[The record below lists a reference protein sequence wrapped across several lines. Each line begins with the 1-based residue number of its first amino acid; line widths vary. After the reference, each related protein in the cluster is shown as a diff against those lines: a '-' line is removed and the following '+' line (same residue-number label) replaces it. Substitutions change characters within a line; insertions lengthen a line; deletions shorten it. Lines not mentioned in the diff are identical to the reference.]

1 MMTIDKFKNFGYTV
15 RDNYVL
21 SENDSLNYKIR
32 ILIPFGFNREDLLIF
47 PYSSMFLGIMDNF
60 FNFPC
65 KVDYSVG
72 STYIILKFNVF
83 DLHNIPI
90 VLASVFNFMETME
103 VEKLLEKVD
112 DESLLD
118 KFIKANEKMYNEG
131 IFEFL
136 SYKGKSISDL
146 MYSQYQFL
154 STKKDEEILDKLNKT
169 KEEFKEEKCIVFIQ
183 GLNVCSLK
191 YETKEVQIDKV
202 EKCNFNTN
210 NKFSKTNNAKTITLT
225 FEKNSEDRI
234 NYLLNLYLID
244 FYAELFETN
253 NLILNVP
260 NELTF
265 YFNTDIDK
273 YGPNVLT
280 REWAKEIFKKDDE
293 NFRYLYEEFK
303 VRFIEK
309 LLSNYDDYD
318 NNIDKAIEVFTGNEI
333 FYTKAEIIESVN
345 QITERSL
352 DIFINDI
359 YFIIELL
366 ENKRNEGLED
376 VQHR

>member
-72 STYIILKFNVF
+72 STYMILKFNVF

-118 KFIKANEKMYNEG
+118 KFLKANEKMYNEG

-154 STKKDEEILDKLNKT
+154 STKKDKEILDKLNKT

-191 YETKEVQIDKV
+191 YETKEVQIDRV

-210 NKFSKTNNAKTITLT
+210 NKYSKSNNAKTISLV

-244 FYAELFETN
+244 FYAELFENN

-280 REWAKEIFKKDDE
+280 KEWAKEIFKKDDE
-293 NFRYLYEEFK
+293 NFRYLYEDFK

-366 ENKRNEGLED
+366 ENKRNEELED
-376 VQHR
+376 VQH

>member
-154 STKKDEEILDKLNKT
+154 STKKDKEILDKLNKT

-210 NKFSKTNNAKTITLT
+210 NKFSKTNNAKTISLV

-293 NFRYLYEEFK
+293 NFRYLYEDFK

-366 ENKRNEGLED
+366 ENKRNEELED
-376 VQHR
+376 VQH

>member
-103 VEKLLEKVD
+103 VEKLLNKVD

-118 KFIKANEKMYNEG
+118 KFLKANEKMYNEG

-154 STKKDEEILDKLNKT
+154 STKKDKEILDKLNKT

-191 YETKEVQIDKV
+191 YETKEVQIGSV

-210 NKFSKTNNAKTITLT
+210 NKFSKSNNAKTISLV
-225 FEKNSEDRI
+225 FDKNSEDRI

-366 ENKRNEGLED
+366 ENKRNEELEN
-376 VQHR
+376 V

>member
-154 STKKDEEILDKLNKT
+154 STKKDKEILDKLNKT

-191 YETKEVQIDKV
+191 YETKEVEIGNV

-210 NKFSKTNNAKTITLT
+210 NKFSKSNDAKTISLVFDTS
-225 FEKNSEDRI
+225 SEDRI

-260 NELTF
+260 NELIF

-293 NFRYLYEEFK
+293 NFRYLYEDFK

-366 ENKRNEGLED
+366 ENKRNEELED
-376 VQHR
+376 VQH

>member
-32 ILIPFGFNREDLLIF
+32 ILIPSGFNREDLLIF

-154 STKKDEEILDKLNKT
+154 STKKDKEILDKLNKT
-169 KEEFKEEKCIVFIQ
+169 KEEFKEEKCIAFIQ

-191 YETKEVQIDKV
+191 YETKEVQIGSV

-210 NKFSKTNNAKTITLT
+210 NKFSKSNNAKTISLV
-225 FEKNSEDRI
+225 FEKSSEDRI

-260 NELTF
+260 NELIF

-293 NFRYLYEEFK
+293 NFRYLYEDFK

-366 ENKRNEGLED
+366 ENKRNEELED
-376 VQHR
+376 VQH

>member
-47 PYSSMFLGIMDNF
+47 PYSSIFLGIMDNF

-154 STKKDEEILDKLNKT
+154 STKSDKEILAKLNKT
-169 KEEFKEEKCIVFIQ
+169 KEEFKEEKCLVFIQ

-191 YETKEVQIDKV
+191 YETKKVEIDKV

-210 NKFSKTNNAKTITLT
+210 NKYSKADNAKTITLT

-265 YFNTDIDK
+265 YFNTDMMRI
-273 YGPNVLT
+273 
-280 REWAKEIFKKDDE
+280 
-293 NFRYLYEEFK
+293 
-303 VRFIEK
+303 
-309 LLSNYDDYD
+309 
-318 NNIDKAIEVFTGNEI
+318 
-333 FYTKAEIIESVN
+333 
-345 QITERSL
+345 L
-352 DIFINDI
+352 DIYMKI
-359 YFIIELL
+359 L
-366 ENKRNEGLED
+366 K
-376 VQHR
+376 

>member
-21 SENDSLNYKIR
+21 SENDSLNFKIR

-154 STKKDEEILDKLNKT
+154 STKKDKEILDKLNKT

-191 YETKEVQIDKV
+191 YETKEVEIGSV

-210 NKFSKTNNAKTITLT
+210 NKFSKSNNAKTISLV

-260 NELTF
+260 NELIF

-293 NFRYLYEEFK
+293 NFRYLYEDFK

-366 ENKRNEGLED
+366 ENKRNEELEN
-376 VQHR
+376 VQH

>member
-1 MMTIDKFKNFGYTV
+1 
-15 RDNYVL
+15 
-21 SENDSLNYKIR
+21 
-32 ILIPFGFNREDLLIF
+32 
-47 PYSSMFLGIMDNF
+47 
-60 FNFPC
+60 
-65 KVDYSVG
+65 
-72 STYIILKFNVF
+72 
-83 DLHNIPI
+83 
-90 VLASVFNFMETME
+90 METME

-146 MYSQYQFL
+146 MYKQYQFL
-154 STKKDEEILDKLNKT
+154 STKKDKEILDKLNKT

-210 NKFSKTNNAKTITLT
+210 NKFSKSNNAKTISLV
-225 FEKNSEDRI
+225 FDKSSEDRI

-260 NELTF
+260 NELIF

-293 NFRYLYEEFK
+293 NFRYLYEDFK

-366 ENKRNEGLED
+366 ENKRNEELED
-376 VQHR
+376 VQH

>member
-118 KFIKANEKMYNEG
+118 KFLKANEKMYNEG

-154 STKKDEEILDKLNKT
+154 STKKDKEILDKLNKT

-210 NKFSKTNNAKTITLT
+210 NKFSKSNNAKTISLV

-260 NELTF
+260 NELIF

-293 NFRYLYEEFK
+293 NFRYLYEDFK

-366 ENKRNEGLED
+366 ENKRNEELED
-376 VQHR
+376 VQH

>member
-118 KFIKANEKMYNEG
+118 KFLKANEKMYNEG

-154 STKKDEEILDKLNKT
+154 STKKDKEILDKLNKT

-191 YETKEVQIDKV
+191 YETKEVKIDKV

-210 NKFSKTNNAKTITLT
+210 NKFSKSNNAKTISLV
-225 FEKNSEDRI
+225 FDKSSEDRI

-260 NELTF
+260 NELIF

-293 NFRYLYEEFK
+293 NFRYLYEDFK

-333 FYTKAEIIESVN
+333 FYTKAEIIETVN
-345 QITERSL
+345 QITERTL

-366 ENKRNEGLED
+366 ENKRNEELEN
-376 VQHR
+376 V

>member
-118 KFIKANEKMYNEG
+118 KFLKANEKMYNEG

-146 MYSQYQFL
+146 MYSKYQFL
-154 STKKDEEILDKLNKT
+154 STKSDKEILDKLNKT

-202 EKCNFNTN
+202 EKCSFNTN
-210 NKFSKTNNAKTITLT
+210 NKFSKANNAKTITLV
-225 FEKNSEDRI
+225 FEESSEDRI

-265 YFNTDIDK
+265 YFDTDIDK

-366 ENKRNEGLED
+366 ENKRNEELEN
-376 VQHR
+376 VQH

>member
-118 KFIKANEKMYNEG
+118 KFLKANEKMYNEG

-183 GLNVCSLK
+183 GLNVCNLK

-210 NKFSKTNNAKTITLT
+210 NKFSKSNNAKTISLV

-260 NELTF
+260 NELIF

-293 NFRYLYEEFK
+293 NFRYLYEDFK

-366 ENKRNEGLED
+366 ENKRNEELEN
-376 VQHR
+376 VQH

>member
-154 STKKDEEILDKLNKT
+154 STKKDKEIIDKLNKT

-191 YETKEVQIDKV
+191 YETKEVEIDKV

-210 NKFSKTNNAKTITLT
+210 NKFSKSNNAKTISLV

-244 FYAELFETN
+244 FYAELFENN

-260 NELTF
+260 NELIF

-293 NFRYLYEEFK
+293 NFRYLYEDFK

-345 QITERSL
+345 QITERNL

-366 ENKRNEGLED
+366 ENKRNEELEN
-376 VQHR
+376 VQH

>member
-118 KFIKANEKMYNEG
+118 KFLKANEKMYNEG

-154 STKKDEEILDKLNKT
+154 STKKDKEILDKLNKT

-191 YETKEVQIDKV
+191 YETKKIEIDKV

-210 NKFSKTNNAKTITLT
+210 NKFSKSNNAKTISLV
-225 FEKNSEDRI
+225 FEKSSEDRI

-260 NELTF
+260 NELIF

-293 NFRYLYEEFK
+293 NFRYLYEDFK

-309 LLSNYDDYD
+309 LLSNYDDYY

-366 ENKRNEGLED
+366 ENKRNEELEN
-376 VQHR
+376 VQH

>member
-118 KFIKANEKMYNEG
+118 KFLKANEKMYNEG

-154 STKKDEEILDKLNKT
+154 STKKDKEILDKLNKT

-191 YETKEVQIDKV
+191 YETKEVKIDKV

-210 NKFSKTNNAKTITLT
+210 NKFSKTNNAKTITLI

-244 FYAELFETN
+244 FYAELFENN

-280 REWAKEIFKKDDE
+280 KEWAKEIFKKDDE
-293 NFRYLYEEFK
+293 NFRYLYEDFK

-366 ENKRNEGLED
+366 ENKRNEELED
-376 VQHR
+376 VQH

>member
-32 ILIPFGFNREDLLIF
+32 ILIPFGFNSEDLLIF

-118 KFIKANEKMYNEG
+118 KFLKANEKMYNEG

-154 STKKDEEILDKLNKT
+154 STKKDKEILDKLNKT

-191 YETKEVQIDKV
+191 YETKKVQIDKV

-210 NKFSKTNNAKTITLT
+210 NKFSKSNNAKTISLV

-260 NELTF
+260 NELIF

-293 NFRYLYEEFK
+293 NFRYLYEDFK

-318 NNIDKAIEVFTGNEI
+318 NNVDKAIEVFTGNEI
-333 FYTKAEIIESVN
+333 FYTKAEIIETVN

-366 ENKRNEGLED
+366 ENKRNEELED
-376 VQHR
+376 VQH

>member
-118 KFIKANEKMYNEG
+118 KFLKANEKMYNEG

-154 STKKDEEILDKLNKT
+154 STKKDKEILDKLNKT

-191 YETKEVQIDKV
+191 NETKEVQIDKV

-210 NKFSKTNNAKTITLT
+210 NKFSKTNNAKIITLT

-293 NFRYLYEEFK
+293 NFRYLYEDFK

-366 ENKRNEGLED
+366 ENKRNEELEN
-376 VQHR
+376 VQH

>member
-72 STYIILKFNVF
+72 STYITLKFNVF

-118 KFIKANEKMYNEG
+118 KFLKANEKMYNEG

-154 STKKDEEILDKLNKT
+154 STKKDKEILDKLNKT

-191 YETKEVQIDKV
+191 YETKEVQIGSV

-210 NKFSKTNNAKTITLT
+210 NKFSKSNNAKTISLV

-260 NELTF
+260 NELIF

-293 NFRYLYEEFK
+293 NFRYLYEDFK

-345 QITERSL
+345 QITERNL

-366 ENKRNEGLED
+366 ENKRNEELED
-376 VQHR
+376 VQH

>member
-47 PYSSMFLGIMDNF
+47 PYSSIFLGIMDNF

-131 IFEFL
+131 VFEFL

-154 STKKDEEILDKLNKT
+154 STKKDKEILDKLNKT

-191 YETKEVQIDKV
+191 YETKEVKIDKV

-210 NKFSKTNNAKTITLT
+210 NKFSKSNNAKTISLV
-225 FEKNSEDRI
+225 FDKNSEDRI

-260 NELTF
+260 NELIF

-293 NFRYLYEEFK
+293 NFRYLYEDFK

-366 ENKRNEGLED
+366 ENKRNEELED
-376 VQHR
+376 VQH

>member
-154 STKKDEEILDKLNKT
+154 STKKDKEILDKLNKT

-191 YETKEVQIDKV
+191 YETKKVQIDTV

-210 NKFSKTNNAKTITLT
+210 NKFSKSNNAKTISLV
-225 FEKNSEDRI
+225 FDKNSEDRI

-260 NELTF
+260 NELIF

-293 NFRYLYEEFK
+293 NFRYLYEDFK

-345 QITERSL
+345 QITERNL

-366 ENKRNEGLED
+366 ENKRNEELEN
-376 VQHR
+376 VQH

>member
-21 SENDSLNYKIR
+21 SENDSINYKIR

-47 PYSSMFLGIMDNF
+47 PYASMFLGIMDNF

-112 DESLLD
+112 DENLLD
-118 KFIKANEKMYNEG
+118 KFLKANEKMYNEG

-154 STKKDEEILDKLNKT
+154 STKKDKEILDKLNKT

-191 YETKEVQIDKV
+191 YETKEVQIGSV
-202 EKCNFNTN
+202 EKCVFNTN
-210 NKFSKTNNAKTITLT
+210 NKFSKANNAKTITLV

-265 YFNTDIDK
+265 YFDTDLDK

-280 REWAKEIFKKDDE
+280 KEWAKEIFKKDDE

-333 FYTKAEIIESVN
+333 FYTKAEIIETVN

-366 ENKRNEGLED
+366 ESKRKEETED
-376 VQHR
+376 VQN

>member
-47 PYSSMFLGIMDNF
+47 PYSSIFLGIMDNF

-154 STKKDEEILDKLNKT
+154 STKKDKEILDKLNKT

-210 NKFSKTNNAKTITLT
+210 NKFSKSNNAKTISLV
-225 FEKNSEDRI
+225 FDKSSEDRI

-260 NELTF
+260 NELIF

-293 NFRYLYEEFK
+293 NFRYLYEDFK

-333 FYTKAEIIESVN
+333 FYTKAEIIETVN

-366 ENKRNEGLED
+366 ENKRNEELEN
-376 VQHR
+376 VQH

>member
-118 KFIKANEKMYNEG
+118 KFLKANEKMYNEG

-154 STKKDEEILDKLNKT
+154 STKKDKEILDKLNKT

-191 YETKEVQIDKV
+191 YETKKIEIDKV

-210 NKFSKTNNAKTITLT
+210 NKFSKSNNAKTISLV

-234 NYLLNLYLID
+234 NYLLNLYMLD

-260 NELTF
+260 NELIF

-293 NFRYLYEEFK
+293 NFRYLYEDFK

-333 FYTKAEIIESVN
+333 FYTKAEIIETVN
-345 QITERSL
+345 QITERNL

-359 YFIIELL
+359 YFIIDLL
-366 ENKRNEGLED
+366 ENKRNEELED
-376 VQHR
+376 VQH

>member
-154 STKKDEEILDKLNKT
+154 STKKDKEILDKLNKT

-191 YETKEVQIDKV
+191 YETKEVEIDKV

-210 NKFSKTNNAKTITLT
+210 NKFSKSNNAKTISLV
-225 FEKNSEDRI
+225 FDKSSEDRI

-260 NELTF
+260 NELIF

-293 NFRYLYEEFK
+293 NFRYLYEDFK

-345 QITERSL
+345 QITERNL

-366 ENKRNEGLED
+366 ENKRNEELEN
-376 VQHR
+376 VQH

>member
-47 PYSSMFLGIMDNF
+47 PYASMFLGIMDNF

-65 KVDYSVG
+65 KVDYSIG

-118 KFIKANEKMYNEG
+118 KFLKANEKMYNEG

-146 MYSQYQFL
+146 MYNQYQFL
-154 STKKDEEILDKLNKT
+154 STKNDKEILDKLNKT

-191 YETKEVQIDKV
+191 YETKEVQIGSV
-202 EKCNFNTN
+202 EKCIFNTN
-210 NKFSKTNNAKTITLT
+210 NKFSKANNAKTITLV

-265 YFNTDIDK
+265 YFDTDIDK

-366 ENKRNEGLED
+366 ENKRKEETED
-376 VQHR
+376 VQH

>member
-118 KFIKANEKMYNEG
+118 KFLKANEKMYNEG

-146 MYSQYQFL
+146 MYKQYQFL
-154 STKKDEEILDKLNKT
+154 STKKDKEILDKLNKT

-191 YETKEVQIDKV
+191 YETKEVEIDKV

-210 NKFSKTNNAKTITLT
+210 NKFSKSNNAKTISLV
-225 FEKNSEDRI
+225 FDKSSEDRI

-333 FYTKAEIIESVN
+333 FYTKAEIIETVN
-345 QITERSL
+345 QITERTL

-366 ENKRNEGLED
+366 ENKRNEELEN
-376 VQHR
+376 VQH

>member
-112 DESLLD
+112 DESLLE
-118 KFIKANEKMYNEG
+118 KFLKANEKMYNEG

-154 STKKDEEILDKLNKT
+154 STKKDKEILDKLNKT

-191 YETKEVQIDKV
+191 YETKEVEIGSV

-210 NKFSKTNNAKTITLT
+210 NKFSKSNNAKTISLV

-260 NELTF
+260 NELIF

-293 NFRYLYEEFK
+293 NFRYLYEDFK

-366 ENKRNEGLED
+366 ENKRNEELED
-376 VQHR
+376 VQH

>member
-103 VEKLLEKVD
+103 VEKLLNKVD

-154 STKKDEEILDKLNKT
+154 STKKDKEILDKLNKT

-191 YETKEVQIDKV
+191 YETKEVQIGSV

-210 NKFSKTNNAKTITLT
+210 NKFSKSNNAKTISLV
-225 FEKNSEDRI
+225 FDKNSEDRI

-260 NELTF
+260 NELIF

-293 NFRYLYEEFK
+293 NFRYLYEDFK

-366 ENKRNEGLED
+366 ENKRNEELED
-376 VQHR
+376 VQH

>member
-15 RDNYVL
+15 RDNYIL

-47 PYSSMFLGIMDNF
+47 PYSSMFLGIIDNF

-118 KFIKANEKMYNEG
+118 KFLKANEKMYNEG

-154 STKKDEEILDKLNKT
+154 STKKDKEILDKLNKT

-191 YETKEVQIDKV
+191 YETKEVQIDRV

-366 ENKRNEGLED
+366 ENKRNEELED
-376 VQHR
+376 VQH

>member
-154 STKKDEEILDKLNKT
+154 STKKDKEILDKLNKT

-191 YETKEVQIDKV
+191 YETKKVEIGSV

-210 NKFSKTNNAKTITLT
+210 NKFSKSNNAKTISLV
-225 FEKNSEDRI
+225 FDKSSEDRI

-260 NELTF
+260 NELIF

-293 NFRYLYEEFK
+293 NFRYLYEDFK

-366 ENKRNEGLED
+366 ENKRNEELED
-376 VQHR
+376 VQH

>member
-32 ILIPFGFNREDLLIF
+32 ILIPFGFNREDLLTF

-118 KFIKANEKMYNEG
+118 KFLKANEKMYNEG

-154 STKKDEEILDKLNKT
+154 STKKDKEILDKLNKT

-191 YETKEVQIDKV
+191 YETKEVRIGSV

-225 FEKNSEDRI
+225 FDKNSEDRI

-260 NELTF
+260 NKLIF

-293 NFRYLYEEFK
+293 NFRYLYEDFK

-366 ENKRNEGLED
+366 ENKRNEELEN
-376 VQHR
+376 VQY

>member
-154 STKKDEEILDKLNKT
+154 STKKDKEILDKLNKT

-210 NKFSKTNNAKTITLT
+210 NKFSKSNNAKTISLV

-260 NELTF
+260 NELIF

-366 ENKRNEGLED
+366 ENKRNEELEN
-376 VQHR
+376 VQH

>member
-118 KFIKANEKMYNEG
+118 KFLKANEKMYNEG

-154 STKKDEEILDKLNKT
+154 STKKDKEILDKLNKT

-210 NKFSKTNNAKTITLT
+210 NKFSKTNNAKTISLV

-253 NLILNVP
+253 NLILNIP
-260 NELTF
+260 NELIF

-293 NFRYLYEEFK
+293 NFRYLYEDFK

-366 ENKRNEGLED
+366 ENKRNEELEN
-376 VQHR
+376 VQH